1 MRCIFTAGLIFF
13 LYAGTTYSQER
24 LQGLFEGTLTL
35 GGLESSR
42 RLRLEMA
49 IRIQDGRVSGRS
61 YVHLGRNEILEM
73 ELRGYFYQDFSIYV
87 EEIKEI
93 ALPGEKP
100 LSPYPRKY
108 QLKYSGSFEEV
119 FLNGFWQQA
128 SDAPL
133 EEGLQLGRV
142 RLRKTRGGKA

>member
-13 LYAGTTYSQER
+13 LYTGTTYGQER

-61 YVHLGRNEILEM
+61 YVHLGRNEIYLE
-73 ELRGYFYQDFSIYV
+73 ET
-87 EEIKEI
+87 KEI

-133 EEGLQLGRV
+133 EEGRQLGRV